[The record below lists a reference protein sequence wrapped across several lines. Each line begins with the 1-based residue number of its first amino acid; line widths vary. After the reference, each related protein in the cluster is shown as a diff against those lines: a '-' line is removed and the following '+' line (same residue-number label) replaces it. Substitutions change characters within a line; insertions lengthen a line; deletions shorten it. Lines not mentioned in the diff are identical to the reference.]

1 MTASRAEPASPSAR
15 SGPALGA
22 GILCYFI
29 WGFVPLAFQ
38 AIHAFGVGPWE
49 TLSQRIVWSIPT
61 AGLLVLIARQ
71 GRQVLDALRNPRVLA
86 LLGLSSLLIAVN
98 WGVYINAVTSS
109 RLLEASLGYYI
120 NPLVNMAAGAL
131 LFRERIDRIGMAAIG
146 LALIGVAIQTA
157 ALGQLPLISL
167 VLAFSFGGYGVVR
180 KQVAAE
186 AQTGLFIECLLLGL
200 PSLAYIAWLESHGAG
215 HFTASPAA
223 TAWLVA
229 AGPITAI
236 PLALFSWAAR
246 RIPLSAMGFLQFLAP
261 TIAFFIG
268 VSEGEAF
275 TPARALSF
283 VFIWL
288 GAAVFIYGAWRRT
301 RQLDATLARAA
312 AE

>member
-1 MTASRAEPASPSAR
+1 MASSAPGESR
-15 SGPALGA
+15 LALGA
-22 GILCYFI
+22 GVLCYFI

-38 AIHAFGVGPWE
+38 AIHALGISPWE
-49 TLSQRIVWSIPT
+49 TLSQRIVWSIPM
-61 AGLLVLIARQ
+61 AALLVLAARQ
-71 GRQVLDALRNPRVLA
+71 GGQVLAVLRSPKILAWLA
-86 LLGLSSLLIAVN
+86 LSSVLIAVN
-98 WGVYINAVTSS
+98 WGVYISAVTSG

-131 LFRERIDRIGMAAIG
+131 LFRERIDRVGMAAIA
-146 LALIGVAIQTA
+146 LALVGVAIQTA

-180 KQVAAE
+180 KQVAAD
-186 AQTGLFIECLLLGL
+186 AQAGLLIECLLLGL
-200 PSLAYIAWLESHGAG
+200 PSLAYIGWIEAHGAG

-223 TAWLVA
+223 AIWLIA
-229 AGPITAI
+229 AGPITAV

-261 TIAFFIG
+261 TIAFAIG
-268 VSEGEAF
+268 VAEGEAF
-275 TPARALSF
+275 TPARAASF

-301 RQLDATLARAA
+301 RQVETRLAQA